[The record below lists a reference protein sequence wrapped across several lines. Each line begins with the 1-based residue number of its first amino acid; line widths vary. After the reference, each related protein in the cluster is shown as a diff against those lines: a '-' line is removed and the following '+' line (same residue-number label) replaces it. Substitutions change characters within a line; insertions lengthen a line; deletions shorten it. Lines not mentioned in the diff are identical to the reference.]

1 MGLQG
6 RYFLTSNRESGFS
19 RYDVMLEPKYPDAD
33 DAIILEFKIRNRRR
47 EESLE
52 DTVASAF
59 AQIEEKQYAA

>member
-1 MGLQG
+1 
-6 RYFLTSNRESGFS
+6 
-19 RYDVMLEPKYPDAD
+19 MLEPKYPDAD